1 MYNIIIVHLSDA
13 FCDLGEN
20 MAGFVFRQWIYSQ
33 TFKVAQEVAALLKFG
48 NYESLTLLLELF
60 DQLSHICASIASIQS
75 LTFWDVVLHCVLLV
89 LLFVHGFD
97 GNVLAS
103 NLMLGKPDG
112 VARAA
117 PDFLNQLVLVKV
129 ALEPLMV

>member
-60 DQLSHICASIASIQS
+60 EQLGYIFASIASIES
-75 LTFWDVVLHCVLLV
+75 LTFWDMIFDGVQLV
-89 LLFVHGFD
+89 LLFVHCFD
-97 GNVLAS
+97 GYFLTS
-103 NLMLGKPDG
+103 NLMLGKPDR
-112 VARAA
+112 VAWAA
-117 PDFLNQLVLVKV
+117 SDFLDQLVLVKV
-129 ALEPLMV
+129 AWESLVV